1 MMNIHI
7 QLPDVCDPLE
17 YVILGVACISTN
29 CYVHT
34 HHVVITFGTI
44 VISKEALHHVVISF
58 GMIVILTE
66 ALRYLGTNECC
77 LRTNGCCMYIK
88 APEP

>member
-1 MMNIHI
+1 MMSIHI

-34 HHVVITFGTI
+34 HHAAISFGTI
-44 VISKEALHHVVISF
+44 VISKEALQY
-58 GMIVILTE
+58 
-66 ALRYLGTNECC
+66 LRTNECC
-77 LRTNGCCMYIK
+77 MYIT